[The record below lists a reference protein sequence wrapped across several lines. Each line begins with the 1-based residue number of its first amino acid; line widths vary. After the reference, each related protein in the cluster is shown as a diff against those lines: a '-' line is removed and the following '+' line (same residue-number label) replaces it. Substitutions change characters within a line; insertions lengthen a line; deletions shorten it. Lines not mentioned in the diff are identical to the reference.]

1 MKDRGRIVI
10 IWWIKL
16 DTREHGV
23 CRIDWIVK
31 DIPIKVV
38 DNSLVVQNSKL
49 IKPINYLAIT
59 GTRYLVNKIFF
70 DNNLFDKARLSY
82 NRCYSKIVR
91 GIFQF
96 QARYKRRI
104 DESPISIDKKDKS
117 ACHRVSFAKSYVCIV
132 VE

>member
-49 IKPINYLAIT
+49 I
-59 GTRYLVNKIFF
+59 
-70 DNNLFDKARLSY
+70 
-82 NRCYSKIVR
+82 
-91 GIFQF
+91 
-96 QARYKRRI
+96 
-104 DESPISIDKKDKS
+104 
-117 ACHRVSFAKSYVCIV
+117 
-132 VE
+132 

>member
-23 CRIDWIVK
+23 CRIDWIVN

-96 QARYKRRI
+96 QARYKE
-104 DESPISIDKKDKS
+104 D
-117 ACHRVSFAKSYVCIV
+117 
-132 VE
+132 